1 MAACKSWKHF
11 RPRITPASLRYY
23 LPLMINSMKK
33 IKDIH
38 WFCPVI
44 WLIKEHDNLIEQ
56 ETELLTPN
64 QKW

>member
-1 MAACKSWKHF
+1 
-11 RPRITPASLRYY
+11 
-23 LPLMINSMKK
+23 MINSMKK